1 LVEEVATRRDCE
13 SVKADGNRSDRRRKS
28 LIYRAAL
35 DAEELVRLLR
45 ANVIRARVDGR
56 I

>member
-1 LVEEVATRRDCE
+1 M
-13 SVKADGNRSDRRRKS
+13 S
-28 LIYRAAL
+28 LIARTAL

-56 I
+56 IRGRIY